1 MMCDVLKSSKR
12 GIRFPFKT
20 RTPLLSLLQIL
31 AFEANNILNM
41 KQIKQLPLCYPLSGF
56 TSLII
61 SNSLWCWC
69 LPKKPFPAHP
79 WPTTADLKKP
89 GLSQRRFSSGLP
101 ICPDMAGRTIITVA
115 ICGHWTAGH
124 SEGTQGALFIARFV
138 CSAEPDPHQQRTFFW
153 ILRKLD
159 VFRLSA
165 AAIVLSPLQCPIW
178 HQVCR
183 SPCFFSTFSLFISLV
198 LKYKIIPAAAPVPA
212 QSRSC
217 WCVTSAAH
225 PELGRLGSRLV
236 ISFINPFLAATGASQ
251 FVTGSSPAAVTMS
264 WSVSP
269 IISPEDGAGEILGV
283 TCGHQENGF
292 IHDQGKH
299 GRWIFA
305 SSLSCRV
312 WYGSEVWLPSPD
324 TCGHS
329 PLARVMVISAQR
341 ALESAH
347 TGCCSAWV
355 QLPCY
360 LIQLFSVR
368 KNLPDAL
375 HHYYQ

>member
-31 AFEANNILNM
+31 AFEANNILIM

-56 TSLII
+56 TTLII

-89 GLSQRRFSSGLP
+89 GLSQRRFSSGAPSALTWPGAQLSPLP
-101 ICPDMAGRTIITVA
+101 FVVTGRRVTRR
-115 ICGHWTAGH
+115 GHWAH
-124 SEGTQGALFIARFV
+124 FLLPALFALQSLTLISNELSSGYWENWMF
-138 CSAEPDPHQQRTFFW
+138 SGSQQPP
-153 ILRKLD
+153 
-159 VFRLSA
+159 LSW
-165 AAIVLSPLQCPIW
+165 SPLQCPIW
-178 HQVCR
+178 HQFCR

-198 LKYKIIPAAAPVPA
+198 LKYKIIPAAAPVPD
-212 QSRSC
+212 QSRSW

-225 PELGRLGSRLV
+225 PELGSRLV

-269 IISPEDGAGEILGV
+269 IISLEEGAGEILGV

-312 WYGSEVWLPSPD
+312 WYGSEVWLPGPD

-329 PLARVMVISAQR
+329 RLARVMVISAQR
-341 ALESAH
+341 APESAQ